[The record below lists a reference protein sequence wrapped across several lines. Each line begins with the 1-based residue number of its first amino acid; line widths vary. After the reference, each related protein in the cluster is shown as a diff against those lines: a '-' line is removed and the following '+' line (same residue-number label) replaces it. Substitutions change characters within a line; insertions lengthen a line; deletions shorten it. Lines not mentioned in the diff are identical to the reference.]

1 MCSRYEFNGTFEEVV
16 LRFDISAGAAALPE
30 LSPQFKPMAE
40 VRPTNR
46 VPVIT
51 SDNTIAPLRWGL
63 KVDWDTKPIINARS
77 ETLVEKRTFQ
87 PLLEN
92 RCLVPATA
100 YFEWRKD
107 GKLKIKTRIQPN
119 QGALVAFA
127 GLVND
132 DTFTIITCAPSPSI
146 AHIHG
151 RMPVI
156 LDPAAEAA
164 WLSSD
169 NAYEDV
175 AHLLTSYP
183 DDKLETEEVAKPPAK
198 PKKQGDLFS

>member
-30 LSPQFKPMAE
+30 FSAIAE

-77 ETLVEKRTFQ
+77 ETLAEKRTFQ

-127 GLVND
+127 GLVDD

-146 AHIHG
+146 AYIHG

-156 LDPAAEAA
+156 LDQAAEAA

-169 NAYEDV
+169 NKYEDV

>member
-30 LSPQFKPMAE
+30 FSQMAE

-127 GLVND
+127 GLVDD
-132 DTFTIITCAPSPSI
+132 DTFTIIACAPSPSI
-146 AHIHG
+146 AYIHG

-156 LDPAAEAA
+156 LDRAAEAA

-169 NAYEDV
+169 NKYEDV

>member
-16 LRFDISAGAAALPE
+16 LRFDIPAGAAALPE
-30 LSPQFKPMAE
+30 FSPMAE
-40 VRPTNR
+40 VRPTNV

-51 SDNTIAPLRWGL
+51 NDNTIAPLRWGL
-63 KVDWDTKPIINARS
+63 KVDRDTKPIINARS
-77 ETLVEKRTFQ
+77 ETLAEKRTFQ

-119 QGALVAFA
+119 KGELVAFA
-127 GLVND
+127 GLVDEDN
-132 DTFTIITCAPSPSI
+132 FTIITCAPSPSI
-146 AHIHG
+146 AYIHG

-156 LDPAAEAA
+156 LDPGSEAA

-175 AHLLTSYP
+175 AKFLTPYAN
-183 DDKLETEEVAKPPAK
+183 DKLEAEEVGSPPAK
-198 PKKQGDLFS
+198 QKKQGDLFS